1 MKKLVTLLL
10 ALALILTPLS
20 ALAEKMT
27 PKDEAKQLALAAKLA
42 EENQYW
48 YAAALLYDRAAQ
60 AHEDLLDIKEAHN
73 LYESARTAYDKAGK
87 EEPATFANFMA
98 VIVYSPM
105 GEPSS
110 IDAFSAVIGELEA
123 AGELSQPYILRMY
136 AGLARRYL
144 WDGQNREDG
153 GNMAGALA
161 FYQEADALAE
171 RHGNAEL
178 AQTVREALVRLGG
191 TPASVPSA
199 STLSQGSL
207 TVVLCVACL
216 ALGFLGAALVFRKR
230 KAG

>member
-1 MKKLVTLLL
+1 MKKLIPLFLALLL
-10 ALALILTPLS
+10 VLLPLS

-73 LYESARTAYDKAGK
+73 LYESARTAYDKAGRD
-87 EEPATFANFMA
+87 EPATFANFMA
-98 VIVYSPM
+98 VGVYSPLM
-105 GEPSS
+105 DPSS
-110 IDAFSAVIGELEA
+110 IDALSVLIGELEA
-123 AGELSQPYILRMY
+123 AGKLSQPYILRMY

-144 WDGQNREDG
+144 WDGQNREDV

-191 TPASVPSA
+191 TPTSVPSGF
-199 STLSQGSL
+199 TLSQGNL
-207 TVVLCVACL
+207 WIIAAGAGVILAVVAAVAIHK
-216 ALGFLGAALVFRKR
+216 KR
-230 KAG
+230 KN